1 MFALLGPN
9 GAGRST
15 IVKILTDALPA
26 HRRAARIV
34 GRDVVRE
41 PQRVRRV
48 IGLVAQ
54 KSAVDLVTSMDGA
67 YMVNYLKGGQMLN

>member
-1 MFALLGPN
+1 
-9 GAGRST
+9 
-15 IVKILTDALPA
+15 VKILTTLSRPTAG
-26 HRRAARIV
+26 RASIV

-54 KSAVDLVTSMDGA
+54 KSAVDLVSPPLDGA